1 MQTYLS
7 QLLFSAGLLL
17 SPVVGAIN
25 IEIAGGQ
32 EGALPI
38 AVIPFGFD
46 GPGIG
51 LPDFSAVITADLKR
65 SGRFIPLD
73 EKSLISQPHASAEV
87 HFEDWRL
94 LGVENL
100 VVGAVEA
107 TGNDSYNVR
116 FELLDVFKG
125 AGLSGFTF
133 SLVNNKN
140 ARRIGH
146 QIADIVYERLT
157 GQKGIF
163 DTQITYVIS
172 GSSST
177 PYLLQIADADGYNQK
192 TILTSK
198 EPILS
203 PTWSPDN
210 NSIAYVSFENRKPL
224 VYIQNLTAGTRE
236 AIASYPGIN
245 SAPAWSPDGTQMA
258 VSLSKDGNPEIYI
271 IDLATKSAR
280 RITTNTAIDTE
291 PTWSPDG
298 KSIAFTSDRV
308 GSPQLY
314 LVPSS
319 GGAEKSLTFEGKY
332 NAHPRFSPDGRKI
345 AFVRGDG
352 NINHI
357 AIFDIAAKSVREVTS
372 GRLDESPNFSP
383 NGELIIYASEG
394 GGKGALQVV
403 PASGRTSQPLGVSG
417 GNMRDPAWSAFKKI
431 ATE

>member
-7 QLLFSAGLLL
+7 NLLIFAGLLL
-17 SPVVGAIN
+17 SPVVWAIN
-25 IEIAGGQ
+25 IEISGGQ

-38 AVIPFGFD
+38 AVIPFGFE
-46 GPGIG
+46 GTGVG
-51 LPDFSAVITADLKR
+51 LPDFSAVIAADLKR

-94 LGVENL
+94 LAVENL
-100 VVGAVEA
+100 IVGAVEA
-107 TGNDSYNVR
+107 VDSDSYRVR

-125 AGLSGFTF
+125 AGLSGLTF
-133 SLVNNKN
+133 PSVNNKN
-140 ARRIGH
+140 VRRIGH

-163 DTQITYVIS
+163 DTQIAYVVS
-172 GSSST
+172 GSAST

-224 VYIQNLTAGTRE
+224 VYIQNLMSGTRE

-258 VSLSKDGNPEIYI
+258 VSLSKDGNPKIYI

-280 RITTNTAIDTE
+280 RLTTNTAIDTE

-308 GSPQLY
+308 GPPQLY
-314 LVPSS
+314 LMPSS
-319 GGAEKSLTFEGKY
+319 GGAEKRLTFEGKY
-332 NAHPRFSPDGRKI
+332 NAHPRFSPDGKKI

-352 NINHI
+352 KTNHI
-357 AIFDIAAKSVREVTS
+357 AILDIATKSVREITT

-383 NGELIIYASEG
+383 NGELLIYASEG
-394 GGKGALQVV
+394 GGQGTLKVV
-403 PASGRTSQPLGVSG
+403 SVSGRTLPLGVSG
-417 GNMRDPAWSAFKKI
+417 GDMRDPAWTVFKKI
-431 ATE
+431 VTE